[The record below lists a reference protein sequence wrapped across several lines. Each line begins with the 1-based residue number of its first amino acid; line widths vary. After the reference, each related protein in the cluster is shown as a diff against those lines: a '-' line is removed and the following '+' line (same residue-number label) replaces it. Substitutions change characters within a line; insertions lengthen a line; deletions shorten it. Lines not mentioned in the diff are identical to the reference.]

1 MKKLTAMLLSLM
13 MCFSLMAI
21 PAQAALI
28 PVTDGSGIIDVGEPK
43 DPVDP
48 DEPGISV
55 QCKPIPLPPPPP
67 LDGTPID

>member
-13 MCFSLMAI
+13 MCFSLLAI

-28 PVTDGSGIIDVGEPK
+28 PLPDG
-43 DPVDP
+43 PVIVDAGKGLGKEDP

-55 QCKPIPLPPPPP
+55 QGDWLPT
-67 LDGTPID
+67 DQDNTPTD